1 MGQFKKLLDYVWEH
15 KYSDIHVCEW
25 KSVVVRAP
33 NGDIMRLDYI
43 LDRDEIFWFANQ
55 INSPDQ
61 IDILLQWEEIDN
73 AYSSNWNRYRINM
86 YFDFNGINMAL
97 RRIPQLVPTMDDIW
111 LPDNIKDVLKK
122 NKWLI
127 LVTWPTWS
135 WKSTTVASLIDY
147 INSNMYKHIIT
158 LEDPIEF
165 VFKEEKSLI
174 NQRNVW
180 KNTPSWQ
187 NWIKYALRQDPDV
200 IVVWEMRDLETIQSV
215 LTLVETWH
223 LVISTLHTINAPQTI
238 SRVIDAFPANK
249 TNMIATQL
257 SLSLEMII
265 SQRLIENINWDGRVA
280 AREIMLQDSGISN
293 LIRERKI
300 AQIFWI
306 MDISLSKWMMTMD
319 HSLAKL
325 VAEKK
330 INIDVAIPYI
340 RNKQNFK
347 DLVKFY
353 VNKK

>member
-1 MGQFKKLLDYVWEH
+1 MSQFRKLLDYVW
-15 KYSDIHVCEW
+15 KNWYSDIHIAEDKQVA
-25 KSVVVRAP
+25 VRSAS
-33 NGDIMRLDYI
+33 GDIVRLDFI
-43 LDRDEIFWFANQ
+43 LDRDEIFWFANN
-55 INSPDQ
+55 INTPDQ
-61 IDILLQWEEIDN
+61 IDSLLQGEEIDN
-73 AYSSNWNRYRINM
+73 SYSYEWNRYRINI
-86 YFDFNGINMAL
+86 YFDMNGINMAL
-97 RRIPQLVPTMDDIW
+97 RRIPQNVPSMKDIW
-111 LPDNIKDVLKK
+111 LPDSIKDVLKK

-147 INSNMYKHIIT
+147 INQNFNKHIIT

-165 VFKEEKSLI
+165 VFEEEKSLI
-174 NQRNVW
+174 NQRDVW
-180 KNTPSWQ
+180 KNTLSWDR
-187 NWIKYALRQDPDV
+187 WIKYALRQDPDV

-223 LVISTLHTINAPQTI
+223 LVISTLHTVNAPQTI

-293 LIRERKI
+293 LIREKKI

-319 HSLAKL
+319 HSLAQL
-325 VAEKK
+325 VADKK
-330 INIDVAIPYI
+330 INIETAIPYI

-353 VNKK
+353 LSK

>member
-1 MGQFKKLLDYVWEH
+1 MNQFEKILSYVWEH
-15 KYSDIHVCEW
+15 KYSDIHICED
-25 KSVVVRAP
+25 KTIAVRSP
-33 NGDIMRLDYI
+33 SWDIIRLDFI

-61 IDILLQWEEIDN
+61 IDDLLQWQEIDN
-73 AYSSNWNRYRINM
+73 AYSYEWNRYRINI
-86 YFDFNGINMAL
+86 YFDSNGINMAL
-97 RRIPQLVPTMDDIW
+97 RRVPQDVPIMEEIW
-111 LPDNIKDVLKK
+111 LPENIKEILKK
-122 NKWLI
+122 DKWLI
-127 LVTWPTWS
+127 LVTWPTGS
-135 WKSTTVASLIDY
+135 WKSTTVASM
-147 INSNMYKHIIT
+147 INHINENMAKHIIT

-165 VFKEEKSLI
+165 VFQEKKCLI

-180 KNTPSWQ
+180 KNTKSWE

-200 IVVWEMRDLETIQSV
+200 IVVWEMRDLETIQSA
-215 LTLVETWH
+215 LTLVETGH
-223 LVISTLHTINAPQTI
+223 LVISTLHTVNAPQTI
-238 SRVIDAFPANK
+238 SRIIDAFPANK
-249 TNMIATQL
+249 TNMISTQL

-265 SQRLIENINWDGRVA
+265 SQRLISSINWDGRVA

-293 LIRERKI
+293 LIREKKI

-325 VAEKK
+325 VANKE
-330 INIDVAIPYI
+330 ITVDTAIPYI